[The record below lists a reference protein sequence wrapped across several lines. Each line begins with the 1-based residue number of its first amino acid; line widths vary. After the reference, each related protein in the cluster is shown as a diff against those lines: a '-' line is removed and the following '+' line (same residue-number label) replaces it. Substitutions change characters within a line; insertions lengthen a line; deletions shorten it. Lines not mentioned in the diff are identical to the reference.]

1 MIKKYNVLWIDDEW
15 DKMSAFRTEC
25 EELHGLCIEPYRTRK
40 EGMLALENNIDKWD
54 AVILDAKMFDEST
67 NEVASLSGLGK
78 AKQRLDELSIKKRIP
93 YFIFTGQADL
103 LSSDNF
109 SALFGHF
116 YEKSKDDVKLI
127 TDIIAA
133 IKNVEKNQII
143 HTYQDLFSSL
153 ESLGISDYT
162 KDTFLGILLP
172 LHNKEKEEGFRP
184 AHHYTQL
191 RKVIEYLFRACH
203 KVGLVPEQCIEN
215 GLVNLNQS
223 SIYLAGKV
231 AEKLNVRYGEE
242 GDRIVP
248 EYIERIIRTVLNI
261 GNTSSHTVELEA
273 EDQQKIENILG
284 SLKSNYLI
292 YGLTLQLCEAIIWF
306 ANYIS
311 SHNDKEYNLSMCKPI
326 LESKN
331 NIQDEKI
338 SQYEGKIFTPE
349 QDEDGVWHCELCMVG
364 LKHWFGG
371 KMKLKKVTVNTDEKS
386 NSKYPYF
393 AKFDKIEEGI

>member
-1 MIKKYNVLWIDDEW
+1 MSKMYNVLWIDDEW
-15 DKMSAFRTEC
+15 EKLDGFIEKAATVYHLFITPFRTSKA
-25 EELHGLCIEPYRTRK
+25 GID
-40 EGMLALENNIDKWD
+40 ALRSDLDKWD
-54 AVILDAKMFDEST
+54 AVILDAKGLDESED
-67 NEVASLSGLGK
+67 EVTDVIGLRKTKEFLLSLSK
-78 AKQRLDELSIKKRIP
+78 PIP
-93 YFIFTGQADL
+93 YFIYTGQPDY
-103 LSSDNF
+103 LSNDF
-109 SALFGHF
+109 FKSAFGDF
-116 YEKSKDDVKLI
+116 YSKFDGFNKILSAVLTEIEKSSQ
-127 TDIIAA
+127 
-133 IKNVEKNQII
+133 NQII

-162 KDTFLGILLP
+162 KDIFLDILLP

-223 SIYLAGKV
+223 SIYMAGKV
-231 AEKLNVRYGEE
+231 AEKLNVRYGEG

-261 GNTSSHTVELEA
+261 GNSSSHTVEL
-273 EDQQKIENILG
+273 DDDDKQKIDNILG

-292 YGLTLQLCEAIIWF
+292 YGLTLQLCEAVIWF

-311 SHNDKEYNLSMCKPI
+311 SHNDKEYNLSMCKPV

-364 LKHWFGG
+364 LNHWLGG

-386 NSKYPYF
+386 NSKYLYF
-393 AKFDKIEEGI
+393 AKFDKIEE